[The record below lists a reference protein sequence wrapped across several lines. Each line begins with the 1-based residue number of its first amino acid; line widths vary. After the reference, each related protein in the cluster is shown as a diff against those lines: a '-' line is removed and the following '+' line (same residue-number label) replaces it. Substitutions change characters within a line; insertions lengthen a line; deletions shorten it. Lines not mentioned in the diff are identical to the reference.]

1 VDGRTLPPETTN
13 LATVTE
19 TSTTTSPGLGSQHGP
34 TLLEP
39 TELVQADDALAAA
52 SANAQDTINQCG
64 IETPSCIADALDAYA
79 DAVEKLAPQLPPRLR
94 TLPAILHN
102 AAKNV
107 RAAKTI
113 AQARKAVKV
122 AISQVHKIIS
132 LQIADDRASGG
143 APTRD
148 GALVVETLRVADVKL
163 EKASG
168 L

>member
-1 VDGRTLPPETTN
+1 
-13 LATVTE
+13 
-19 TSTTTSPGLGSQHGP
+19 
-34 TLLEP
+34 
-39 TELVQADDALAAA
+39 
-52 SANAQDTINQCG
+52 
-64 IETPSCIADALDAYA
+64 
-79 DAVEKLAPQLPPRLR
+79 
-94 TLPAILHN
+94 LPAILHN

-113 AQARKAVKV
+113 AEARKAVKF

-143 APTRD
+143 AATRD